1 MYSNSIQVELQ
12 GKTEEIKMSLEIMD
26 VSNPNGKHLDIHL
39 DLSTPKLFFH
49 STHYLEGKAI
59 NLYDRAL
66 CIPMAL
72 CTSEMGAT
80 IRNNHFVSVD
90 VTIKMQD
97 LTIEMHY
104 TNQTVGVLK
113 RFSGEEWAVIF
124 YAILPSNDC
133 SFRQESAMQRNE
145 EKI

>member
-1 MYSNSIQVELQ
+1 
-12 GKTEEIKMSLEIMD
+12 
-26 VSNPNGKHLDIHL
+26 
-39 DLSTPKLFFH
+39 
-49 STHYLEGKAI
+49 
-59 NLYDRAL
+59 
-66 CIPMAL
+66 MAL
-72 CTSEMGAT
+72 CTSEMDAT

-104 TNQTVGVLK
+104 TNQTIGVLK
-113 RFSGEEWAVIF
+113 RFSGKEWVVIF

-145 EKI
+145 EKA